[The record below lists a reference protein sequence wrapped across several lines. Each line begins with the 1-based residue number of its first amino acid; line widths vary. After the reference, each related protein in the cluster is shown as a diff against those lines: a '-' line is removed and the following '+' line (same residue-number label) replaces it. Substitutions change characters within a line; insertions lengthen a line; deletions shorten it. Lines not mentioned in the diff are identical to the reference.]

1 MSIERSVMG
10 KLPYASAGSGR
21 PVVLLAGL
29 SPVTGVASDGLV
41 RGALGPLRPLAAVRR
56 LIVFNRRPGL
66 PDGMTIGE
74 LAAEHADAFRAGL
87 DGPVD
92 LVGVSTGGSIAAQLA
107 ADHPD
112 VVARLVLLSAA
123 CRLGPYGRQLQAQVA
138 QELRAGQTRRAMG
151 IAGHSLAPR
160 GLQAGGRLLGW
171 AAAKTVIR
179 TPGAAEDIA
188 VTLEAEDGFDL
199 AECEQRVEAKTL
211 IVAGGR
217 DRYYSPELFEH
228 TAGLIP
234 DSDLRVYEKRG
245 HLGVLREQ
253 RAMSAIAA
261 FLTRTGEG

>member
-10 KLPYASAGSGR
+10 KLPYASAGSGA

-41 RGALGPLRPLAAVRR
+41 RGALGPLRPLAARRR

-66 PDGMTIGE
+66 PTGMTIGE
-74 LAAEHADAFRAGL
+74 LASEHADAFRAGL

-112 VVARLVLLSAA
+112 VVSRLVLISAA
-123 CRLGPYGRQLQAQVA
+123 CRLGAYGRQVQTQVA
-138 QELRAGQTRRAMG
+138 ADLRAGQTRRALG
-151 IAGHSLAPR
+151 LVGYALAPR
-160 GLQAGGRLLGW
+160 GFRAGGRLLGRR
-171 AAAKTVIR
+171 AASTVIK
-179 TPGAAEDIA
+179 TAGAAEDIA

-199 AECEQRVEAKTL
+199 AECENRIEAKTL
-211 IVAGGR
+211 IIAGGR
-217 DRYYSPELFEH
+217 DRFYAPQLFDQ

-253 RAMSAIAA
+253 QAMSAIAA
-261 FLTRTGEG
+261 FLSRTG